1 MNSKIFLAIT
11 LLCFIGLPA
20 CKKDLGIKSNSKI
33 FKVELFKSN
42 LQTQLNG
49 VLGYAFVINQ
59 NGQWVDSTSFGLGA
73 INATGGTNIS
83 ASVLHD
89 VNIASVTKA
98 LTGMAAIKL
107 LEQKGISLED
117 NIGPWLP
124 DYWVKH
130 AQKGSVKFREL
141 LTHTSGIQESSTS
154 WDSLKAAIARPADGS
169 KSYVYANSNFA
180 LFRALLPRIYDK
192 STFDAQQTNSAA
204 FETWMSNRYISIMQ
218 ELVFTPAGVSNAI
231 CNNTPGKITMQAF
244 NELNNPPLVAR
255 SPGDW
260 TELCG
265 GGGYYLSTM
274 EMARVM
280 AFLAHTDDIL
290 TNAQKDLMDD
300 NLYGWDPGDS
310 FNTLYGRVH
319 GKDGA
324 LFWENNGDNS
334 LTAGDSGLQT
344 WVGKFPNDVELALSI
359 NSIGS
364 TWRSL
369 PTIIKNAYEAAWV
382 EE

>member
-1 MNSKIFLAIT
+1 MNSKIVFGTI
-11 LLCFIGLPA
+11 LLCLFAFSA
-20 CKKDLGIKSNSKI
+20 CKKELGIKSNSKV

-42 LQTQLNG
+42 LQAQLNG
-49 VLGYAFVINQ
+49 AIGYAFVINQ
-59 NGQWVDSTSFGLGA
+59 NGQWVDSTSFGTGA
-73 INATGGTNIS
+73 INAAGGSTIS

-89 VNIASVTKA
+89 INIASVTKA

-107 LEQKGISLED
+107 LDQKGISLDD

-124 DYWVKH
+124 DYW
-130 AQKGSVKFREL
+130 QKNTQKSAVKFREL

-154 WDSLKAAIARPADGS
+154 WDSLKAAIARPPDGA
-169 KSYVYANSNFA
+169 KAYTYANANFA

-192 STFDAQQTNSAA
+192 NAFDAQQTNSAA
-204 FETWMSNRYISIMQ
+204 FETWMSNQYISIMQ
-218 ELVFTPAGVSNAI
+218 ELVFTPAGISNAI
-231 CNNTPGKITMQAF
+231 CNTNPNKTTMQAF
-244 NELNNPPLVAR
+244 NELGNPPLLPRNA
-255 SPGDW
+255 GNW

-280 AFLAHTDDIL
+280 AFLAQTESIL
-290 TNAQKDLMDD
+290 TDEQKDLMDD
-300 NLYGWDPGDS
+300 NLLGWDPGDS
-310 FNTLYGRVH
+310 FNTTYGEVY

-324 LFWENNGDNS
+324 LFWDNNGDNALS
-334 LTAGDSGLQT
+334 AGDSGLQT
-344 WVGKFPNDVELALSI
+344 WVGKFPNEVELALSI

-364 TWRSL
+364 NWRSL
-369 PTIIKNAYEAAWV
+369 PTIVRNAYEAAWV